1 MAERRM
7 FSRRIVESARFLK
20 LPASAQMLYFHLGM
34 AADDDGIAEGFSV
47 VRVAGCTEED
57 LQLLEEKGF
66 VQILNEDLVT
76 YLVDWE
82 ANNRIRADRKTDSIY
97 KELLTDTCQADDG
110 QMSGT
115 CQKNDRIGKVSI
127 GKDSIG
133 KDIKEREGEK
143 KPQKRFSP
151 PTIEEVRAYI
161 TEKGYT
167 DVDPVRFVSFYASKN
182 WMVGKNKMTS
192 WKSSVAGWS
201 ARNKAEDAEKRAGP
215 KNKYAES
222 NCQRDY
228 DFDELERKARR

>member
-1 MAERRM
+1 M
-7 FSRRIVESARFLK
+7 
-20 LPASAQMLYFHLGM
+20 
-34 AADDDGIAEGFSV
+34 
-47 VRVAGCTEED
+47 AGCTEED

-97 KELLTDTCQADDG
+97 KERLTDTCQADDGQMSGTCPADDGQMTDTCQADDG

-182 WMVGKNKMTS
+182 
-192 WKSSVAGWS
+192 
-201 ARNKAEDAEKRAGP
+201 
-215 KNKYAES
+215 
-222 NCQRDY
+222 
-228 DFDELERKARR
+228 